1 MNNKHYDVFLNY
13 RRETGRDFARTVQQ
27 AFRARGLSVF
37 FDYDSLRDGK
47 FDETILTAIE
57 NSDVFVAVY
66 SEGSLDRCRNEGD
79 WVRIEIEHALQLNK
93 KVVPVAPSELFAHL
107 SFPEDLP
114 RSLDVLRSLQT
125 TEIHTGGYFD
135 HSVDECIRARFPAGV
150 PHEPAQWAT
159 VSEEGKKVGGS
170 NLFLQGSEKVRSG
183 LRKLEATEEEKR
195 SGFKVEHFGDD
206 VILVSDDVDAALRA
220 AAPDAIRAEILP
232 DGNPFAAAMEDAAR
246 DPVRERIRAWWKR
259 IRGDDFKNESK
270 IGLASD
276 VLLDNGT
283 LPSSLAV
290 FRTDYFSSYR
300 TNELA
305 TKRVDEEEDG
315 EQGPIWEGGDHF
327 PWKTD
332 AFGRRTMQSFSE
344 SGFSN
349 HLGGNTLG
357 VTDDGMLVLWLQSG
371 KAERSQGCWAPTGS
385 GSLDWKDLDKGGS
398 FLKTIANGAERE
410 MKEEGLI
417 RDGVDLETI
426 VLGFYRWCSRGG
438 LPGFLCVSR
447 IGCGV
452 ADLSPNKSEV
462 CTPKGRPLSPLHAA
476 RTPGDLQRSVDLLLE
491 EGALPGGHPL
501 SIPLLANLHAVQKAL
516 AAGDSRLDFL
526 FGR

>member
-1 MNNKHYDVFLNY
+1 MPHDIFISYSRRDLADVMPIKERLESEGFSCWMDLNRISSDDEDFVATIVPAIRGARAAFLFFLS
-13 RRETGRDFARTVQQ
+13 RESQTSDYAMKEIRFAT
-27 AFRARGLSVF
+27 ARGKRVVIVRFNDDPLTDEF
-37 FDYDSLRDGK
+37 LFRFQDRNIRDWRNPDQRAALLRDLA
-47 FDETILTAIE
+47 E
-57 NSDVFVAVY
+57 
-66 SEGSLDRCRNEGD
+66 
-79 WVRIEIEHALQLNK
+79 W
-93 KVVPVAPSELFAHL
+93 
-107 SFPEDLP
+107 
-114 RSLDVLRSLQT
+114 
-125 TEIHTGGYFD
+125 TEKG
-135 HSVDECIRARFPAGV
+135 
-150 PHEPAQWAT
+150 AT
-159 VSEEGKKVGGS
+159 VSEEEDSGRS
-170 NLFLQGSEKVRSG
+170 SLFLQDSVMVRSG
-183 LRKLEATEEEKR
+183 LRKLEASEAEQR
-195 SGFKVEHFGDD
+195 SGFRVERFGDD
-206 VILVSDDVDAALRA
+206 AILVSDDVDAALRA
-220 AAPDAIRAEILP
+220 AAPDAIRAETLP
-232 DGNPFAAAMEDAAR
+232 DGNPFAAAMEAAAR

-276 VLLDNGT
+276 LLLDNGT
-283 LPSSLAV
+283 LPASLSV

-305 TKRVDEEEDG
+305 TKLVEEEEDG
-315 EQGPIWEGGDHF
+315 ESGPIWEGADHF

-332 AFGRRTMQSFSE
+332 ASGRRTMQPFSE

-385 GSLDWKDLDKGGS
+385 GSLDWNDLDAGGS

-417 RDGVDLETI
+417 RAGVKPETK

-447 IGCGV
+447 IGCGA

-476 RTPGDLQRSVDLLLE
+476 RTPGELQRSVDLLLE

-501 SIPLLANLHAVQKAL
+501 SIPLLANLHAVRKAL